1 MASTPSALADR
12 LISKSSAPM
21 INITRDAGLIFAGSL
36 FVALLAQAQIPLQ
49 PVPVTL
55 QTFGVLLIGAVLGS
69 RRGALAMLAYAIE
82 GAAGLPVFAGG
93 TFGVAR
99 IIGPTGGY
107 IIGFIFAGMLVGWLA
122 ERGWD
127 RTPWMMTLAMIAG
140 NIVIYSFGA
149 PWLAYWL
156 HSFSLALQYG
166 VYPFLIGDMLKIV
179 AAAIALPL
187 AHWVVNAVQLH
198 KGK

>member
-1 MASTPSALADR
+1 MASDTRALADR
-12 LISKSSAPM
+12 LITKASTRA
-21 INITRDAGLIFAGSL
+21 INITRDAGLILAGSF

-55 QTFGVLLIGAVLGS
+55 QTFGVLLIGAALGS
-69 RRGALAMLAYAIE
+69 RRGALTMLAYAIE

-93 TFGVAR
+93 TSGIAKIV
-99 IIGPTGGY
+99 GPTGGY
-107 IIGFIFAGMLVGWLA
+107 IIGFIFAGLLVGWLA

-127 RTPWMMTLAMIAG
+127 RTPWMMALAMIAG
-140 NIVIYSFGA
+140 NLVIYSFGA
-149 PWLAYWL
+149 SWLAYWL
-156 HSFSLALQYG
+156 HSFSLALHFG
-166 VYPFLIGDMLKIV
+166 VYPFLIGDLLKVI

-187 AHWVVNAVQLH
+187 AHWLVNAVQLH